1 MVARTEEAKVPNEK
15 LPTRYGVT
23 ARRKH
28 GGFVAEY
35 QMPAMKPVTVMADGE
50 PAIFPTYE
58 EAIAAAGHHMRE
70 NLNARTKSR
79 TKHGTVRLGGADLAF
94 ALRSADLSPTQF
106 ARIFGTKQARV
117 LDWIDG
123 AEDIPH
129 AARILLALLHLPG
142 ARKMAMEITDNVTI
156 RQEAAE

>member
-1 MVARTEEAKVPNEK
+1 MPKEN

-23 ARRKH
+23 ARRTR

-50 PAIFPTYE
+50 PALFHTYE
-58 EAIAAAGHHMRE
+58 EAKAAAADHMAE
-70 NLNARTKSR
+70 NLNARTRSR
-79 TKHGTVRLGGADLAF
+79 VKHETVRLGGAELAF
-94 ALRSADLSPTQF
+94 TLRSADISPTQF

-123 AEDIPH
+123 VEDIPH
-129 AARILLALLHLPG
+129 AVRILLALLHLPG
-142 ARKMAMEITDNVTI
+142 AKKIAMDLSESTNQRK
-156 RQEAAE
+156 EAAE